1 LVAPS
6 AFPCRHSAKMCETFP
21 TLSPFLS
28 DPDDDMI
35 LELAFAAGCRYIVT
49 HNTRH
54 FLGCQQLGIEAV
66 MPGDFLAIV
75 NKTFK
80 P

>member
-1 LVAPS
+1 
-6 AFPCRHSAKMCETFP
+6 
-21 TLSPFLS
+21 
-28 DPDDDMI
+28 MI

-54 FLGCQQLGIEAV
+54 FLGCRQLGIEAV
-66 MPGDFLAIV
+66 TPGDFLAIV
-75 NKTFK
+75 TKTST